1 METPEQMCGRLV
13 AALEDLVAQE
23 AATLEARD
31 FATVAHLQQRAAP
44 LVEHL
49 GTHSAAVTDPALRE
63 RIRALLLR
71 RQQTGEWLAAQIEQ
85 AKEALRLN
93 GERRHRVTQI
103 APVYGR
109 SRYAPRQF
117 SAVG

>member
-1 METPEQMCGRLV
+1 METPAQTCARLV

-31 FATVAHLQQRAAP
+31 FATVVHLQERAAP

-49 GTHSAAVTDPALRE
+49 ATHSAEVVDVSLRE
-63 RIRALLLR
+63 RIRMLLER
-71 RQQTGEWLAAQIEQ
+71 RQQSGEWLAAQIEQ
-85 AKEALRLN
+85 TKEALRLN
-93 GERRHRVTQI
+93 DERRHRVTQI
-103 APVYGR
+103 APAYGR
-109 SRYAPRQF
+109 SRYAPQRF